1 MHRAYR
7 YVGPKKI
14 AERANLLNI
23 GFRIESP
30 SGFLVWCKQ
39 TDQELDEDGR
49 VIATFIVDEA
59 GHLRIADRRSEHVV
73 CAGGNPVLS
82 ASEMTLEIDQDE
94 VEVVWTTNQSTGYCP
109 EPESWPMIGSALHRA
124 GIAFHPGF
132 DHEFDF
138 RRCEKCSAI
147 NIVKD
152 NVFECGVCRTALPS
166 EWNFEPPPLR

>member
-39 TDQELDEDGR
+39 TDQEMDDDGR

-59 GHLRIADRRSEHVV
+59 GY
-73 CAGGNPVLS
+73 
-82 ASEMTLEIDQDE
+82 Q
-94 VEVVWTTNQSTGYCP
+94 QFP
-109 EPESWPMIGSALHRA
+109 EL
-124 GIAFHPGF
+124 
-132 DHEFDF
+132 
-138 RRCEKCSAI
+138 
-147 NIVKD
+147 
-152 NVFECGVCRTALPS
+152 
-166 EWNFEPPPLR
+166 